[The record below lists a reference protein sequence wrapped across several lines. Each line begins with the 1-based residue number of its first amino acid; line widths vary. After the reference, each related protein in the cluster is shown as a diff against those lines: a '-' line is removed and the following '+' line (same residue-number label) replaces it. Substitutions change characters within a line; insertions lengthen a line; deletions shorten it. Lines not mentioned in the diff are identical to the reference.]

1 MSESI
6 VILMISV
13 STFLGALGLGALLWG
28 VKTGQFDDQSKF
40 IDAARYDGEEE
51 LRDAVM
57 MQEKQEIRKKKARL
71 KKQKEEKHKNYTPP
85 D

>member
-1 MSESI
+1 MSENI
-6 VILMISV
+6 VILMIGV
-13 STFLGALGLGALLWG
+13 STFLGALGLIALLWG

-57 MQEKQEIRKKKARL
+57 MQKKQEEQKQKVKLKKEEE
-71 KKQKEEKHKNYTPP
+71 KQKEYMPP